1 MGSPEAS
8 VSLSACGTS
17 KDCPAGTYLSSN
29 FYIPCQRCPENTYN
43 DATGAQDETACIRCP
58 QDLFAPKGSTSLDDC
73 KADVTPEPTAAPT
86 EVPSDF
92 DMDLKVT
99 LENDDISAE
108 KFLESDDAMDA
119 VKEAINDIMYNPEN
133 PDVQYS
139 VESMNALDVAATS
152 DDDVGGSRRRLQ
164 TPGAIDVEFKL
175 QVSGDTDA
183 GASIPQNDE
192 VSARLTSAVNT
203 GDFADSMTVYGLGTE
218 VEGATASNMQE
229 YQVSNQDTDPVE
241 ENEKS
246 KNSKLP
252 VSYIIGGIAAALV
265 VGFVLYWRNRNKNHE
280 FEPAE
285 QLEMPARVHQI

>member
-1 MGSPEAS
+1 
-8 VSLSACGTS
+8 
-17 KDCPAGTYLSSN
+17 
-29 FYIPCQRCPENTYN
+29 
-43 DATGAQDETACIRCP
+43 
-58 QDLFAPKGSTSLDDC
+58 
-73 KADVTPEPTAAPT
+73 
-86 EVPSDF
+86 
-92 DMDLKVT
+92 
-99 LENDDISAE
+99 
-108 KFLESDDAMDA
+108 
-119 VKEAINDIMYNPEN
+119 
-133 PDVQYS
+133 
-139 VESMNALDVAATS
+139 
-152 DDDVGGSRRRLQ
+152 
-164 TPGAIDVEFKL
+164 L

-229 YQVSNQDTDPVE
+229 YQVSNQDADPVE

-285 QLEMPARVHQI
+285 QLEMPARVHQV